1 MADTKGPLYE
11 GLFLMD
17 QTALVGDATAGVN
30 KVREILDRA
39 DAEVL
44 TLSKWDERKLAYPV
58 KGQKRGTY
66 LLGLFHVD
74 GSQIAR
80 IERDCNLSD
89 EVLRVLIT
97 RGEHLGEVEIAEAIK
112 QGEVSAAEAKLRA
125 EAASSEEEAAEP
137 VEAAAQP
144 AEAASDESSDDA
156 DSSDKE

>member
-1 MADTKGPLYE
+1 MADSKGPLYE

-17 QTALVGDATAGVN
+17 QTALVGDASAGVN

-39 DAEVL
+39 SAEVL

-66 LLGLFHVD
+66 VLGLFHVE
-74 GSQIAR
+74 GAQITR

-97 RGEHLGEVEIAEAIK
+97 RGDHLGEIEIEQAIK

-137 VEAAAQP
+137 VEVAA
-144 AEAASDESSDDA
+144 DDSSDDDA
-156 DSSDKE
+156 DDSDDE